1 MVFRLLLLWA
11 LTITSCFSQAKEPV
25 IWVTESWPN
34 FTETDGSGLYHE
46 IMSAVFDTTDYK
58 LVVEYAPWKRS
69 LYKVEN
75 SKADITG
82 AMPKN
87 GRFYFSIQ
95 PILKQPRSILFD
107 ESKLTISSLSQLSK
121 YVGTWPKEYEKE
133 LFTDEIR
140 EHISGFSSADR
151 TGALKVLMYG
161 RSDFYFDTR
170 AILELSKKEL
180 EQKVPAQRFQI
191 KDIGYFELH
200 MAFSKNDK
208 GKKIKALFDM
218 RIKALLIEGR
228 LEQIY
233 DKYNIPF
240 PY

>member
-1 MVFRLLLLWA
+1 MVLRLVVLWA
-11 LTITSCFSQAKEPV
+11 LAIASCYSQAKESV

-34 FTETDGSGLYHE
+34 FTETDGRGLYHE
-46 IMSAVFDTTDYK
+46 IMSAVFETTDYK

-75 SKADITG
+75 SEADITG

-87 GRFYFSIQ
+87 GRFYFSTL
-95 PILKQPRSILFD
+95 PILKEPKSILFD
-107 ESKLTISSLSQLSK
+107 ESQLTISSLSQLPMF
-121 YVGTWPKEYEKE
+121 VGTWPKEYEKE

-140 EHISGFSSADR
+140 KHISGFSAADR
-151 TGALKVLMYG
+151 TGALKVLMHG
-161 RSDFYFDTR
+161 RSDYYFDTR
-170 AILELSKKEL
+170 AILELSIIELKK
-180 EQKVPAQRFQI
+180 KVPAQRFQI

-200 MAFSKNDK
+200 MAFSKNGK

-218 RIKALLIEGR
+218 RIKALLVEGR
-228 LEQIY
+228 LAKIY

>member
-11 LTITSCFSQAKEPV
+11 LIITSYSSQAKEPV
-25 IWVTESWPN
+25 IWVTESWQN

-46 IMSAVFDTTDYK
+46 IMVAVFETTDYE
-58 LVVEYAPWKRS
+58 LEVEYAPWKRS
-69 LYKVEN
+69 LFKVEN
-75 SKADITG
+75 LDADITG

-87 GRFYFSIQ
+87 GRFYFSTQ

-107 ESKLTISSLSQLSK
+107 KSKLTISSLSQLSK

-140 EHISGFSSADR
+140 AHISGFSTADR

-161 RSDFYFDTR
+161 RSDYYFDTR
-170 AILELSKKEL
+170 AILDLSLIELN
-180 EQKVPAQRFQI
+180 QKMPAQNFQI

-200 MAFSKNDK
+200 MAFSKSAK
-208 GKKIKALFDM
+208 GKKIKELFDK
-218 RIKALLIEGR
+218 RIEILLVEGR
-228 LEQIY
+228 LLKIY
-233 DKYNIPF
+233 DKYHIPF